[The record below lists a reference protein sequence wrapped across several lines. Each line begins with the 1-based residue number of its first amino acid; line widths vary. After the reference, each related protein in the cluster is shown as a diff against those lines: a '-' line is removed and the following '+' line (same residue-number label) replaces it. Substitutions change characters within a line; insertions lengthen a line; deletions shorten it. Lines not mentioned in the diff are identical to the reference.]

1 MIVSQKEVIATK
13 TEDLDLM
20 KGNNESQNL
29 SAELHALVRN
39 SHSSDHLT
47 KQIIIKKIEKKID
60 LF

>member
-1 MIVSQKEVIATK
+1 MILSQKEVIATK

-29 SAELHALVRN
+29 SAELHALIRN
-39 SHSSDHLT
+39 SHSSDHPT
-47 KQIIIKKIEKKID
+47 KQTIIKKIEKKID

>member
-47 KQIIIKKIEKKID
+47 KQMIIKE
-60 LF
+60 